1 MAIPRFDEDLAI
13 ISKLGD
19 NPGSDN
25 NLTTDAFRAKFD
37 EGPLKIQNYLNDVL
51 IPAAEQSSSPQE
63 GLSMQGG
70 INMNGQ
76 KLNGIAAPEADDDA
90 VNKNYVDD
98 SVGDAVQEIKD
109 SNYSVINTMT
119 ALAYSITL
127 ADKGLTIVNSN
138 TLTGDFVVTFDK
150 SVAANFPVGAE
161 IAILRSE
168 TNLLK
173 VAFTGGMCIG
183 MAGNDDWVYNPTIS
197 IPERFGMIA
206 LKKIGTSSSDYW
218 VLTGNVEVV

>member
-1 MAIPRFDEDLAI
+1 MIIKGNNVGYPLPDPR
-13 ISKLGD
+13 K
-19 NPGSDN
+19 
-25 NLTTDAFRAKFD
+25 
-37 EGPLKIQNYLNDVL
+37 
-51 IPAAEQSSSPQE
+51 
-63 GLSMQGG
+63 GLEMQGG

-98 SVGDAVQEIKD
+98 SVGDAVQEIKY
-109 SNYSVINTMT
+109 SNYSVINKLT

-127 ADKGLTIVNSN
+127 ADKGVTIANNN
-138 TLTGDFVVTFDK
+138 TLTGDFVVTFDR
-150 SVAANFPVGAE
+150 SVAVNFPVGAE

-168 TNLLK
+168 PNLLK
-173 VAFTGGMCIG
+173 VAFTGGMRIG
-183 MAGNDDWVYNPTIS
+183 MAGNDGWVDNPTIS

-206 LKKIGTSSSDYW
+206 LKKIGASSSDYW